1 MTKVSIIIPTYNSF
15 QYLPSAVNSVINQ
28 TYVDWEMIIV
38 NDGSSDNTE
47 EWVLTQ
53 SDPRIILISQEN
65 KGKSVA
71 RNVGIERATGEYIAF
86 LDADDYWEPRKLE
99 KQIQR
104 IENSPDIG
112 LVYTW
117 TALANEQCKPTG
129 RVIGSVAQGEV
140 WEDLVQDNIIVCGS
154 TPMIRKE
161 CFSTVGNF
169 SPDLPLSQD
178 WDMWIRIAARYRFA
192 VIQEPLVRYRQ
203 HSNNTS
209 KNWEMMQKY
218 NVLVLERAFKS
229 TSADISHLRGKA
241 YSLPAP
247 KLSII

>member
-86 LDADDYWEPRKLE
+86 LDA
-99 KQIQR
+99 
-104 IENSPDIG
+104 G
-112 LVYTW
+112 
-117 TALANEQCKPTG
+117 
-129 RVIGSVAQGEV
+129 
-140 WEDLVQDNIIVCGS
+140 
-154 TPMIRKE
+154 
-161 CFSTVGNF
+161 F
-169 SPDLPLSQD
+169 
-178 WDMWIRIAARYRFA
+178 
-192 VIQEPLVRYRQ
+192 
-203 HSNNTS
+203 
-209 KNWEMMQKY
+209 
-218 NVLVLERAFKS
+218 
-229 TSADISHLRGKA
+229 
-241 YSLPAP
+241 
-247 KLSII
+247 